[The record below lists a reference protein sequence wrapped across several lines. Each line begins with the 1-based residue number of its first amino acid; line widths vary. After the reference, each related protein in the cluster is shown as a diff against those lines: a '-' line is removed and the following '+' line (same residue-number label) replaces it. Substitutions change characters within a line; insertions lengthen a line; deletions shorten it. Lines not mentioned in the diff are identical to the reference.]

1 MRFPPQS
8 IKEWIKW
15 MIYPRF
21 PRKVLFVY
29 SREGS
34 LDGECYDE
42 EIDVLVRTRNLT
54 VVRCTHYGDGE
65 EAWRSWGTIGG
76 DPFQFSENISPSE
89 IFGVYTTRWSMGY
102 FMVMYTML
110 MFGLIDV
117 SILTN
122 MWWILIVLFV
132 YMITNI
138 QRFNTP
144 SIRYLV
150 THVIGNVGGLPLI
163 MPGPTPQSVLSMS
176 QLMKTLKQP
185 ELAIQDETISELVKE
200 IEGLKEVNKRL
211 YGLIIRIE
219 KESDRIYDVVHK
231 LGEELSHSVVEEIR
245 EGYERL
251 LTRRTKI
258 MVLLMIVTLIL
269 GLMIG
274 FLLGNVTSVGVVS
287 PP

>member
-1 MRFPPQS
+1 MRFPPQN

-15 MIYPRF
+15 MLYPRF

-29 SREGS
+29 TREGD
-34 LDGECYDE
+34 LDSECYDD
-42 EIDVLVRTRNLT
+42 EIDVLVRSKNLT
-54 VVRCTHYGDGE
+54 VVRCVHVEDGE
-65 EAWRSWGTIGG
+65 ETWRSWGTFGG

-89 IFGVYTTRWSMGY
+89 IFGIYTTRWSMGY
-102 FMVMYTML
+102 FMVMYTL
-110 MFGLIDV
+110 IMFGLIDV
-117 SILTN
+117 SILAN
-122 MWWILIVLFV
+122 LWWALIVMFV

-150 THVIGNVGGLPLI
+150 THIVGSVGGLPLVV
-163 MPGPTPQSVLSMS
+163 PGPIPQSVLSMS
-176 QLMKTLKQP
+176 QLLKTLRQP
-185 ELAIQDETISELVKE
+185 DLLNQDETVRELVKE

-245 EGYERL
+245 ESYEKL
-251 LTRRTKI
+251 LTRRTKLMI
-258 MVLLMIVTLIL
+258 LLMFVTLIL

-274 FLLGNVTSVGVVS
+274 FLVGSVTSVGVVS
-287 PP
+287 P